1 MKLTNMAKDTYESFG
16 TTERYE
22 TGREK
27 KEGKFENHSRILDEV
42 KINEKKKLKAKIK
55 QEFSF
60 ISGET

>member
-42 KINEKKKLKAKIK
+42 KINEKKN
-55 QEFSF
+55 
-60 ISGET
+60 